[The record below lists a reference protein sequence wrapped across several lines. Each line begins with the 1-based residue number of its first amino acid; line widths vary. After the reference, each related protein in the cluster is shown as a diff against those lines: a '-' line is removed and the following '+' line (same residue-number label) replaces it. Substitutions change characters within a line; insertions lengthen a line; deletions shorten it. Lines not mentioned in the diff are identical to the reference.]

1 MAYTSILPVHRLDH
15 AIDYVRDQEK
25 TVKKPEQADS
35 LEGAIAYAMNLEK
48 TETAV
53 FEDSIGCTCVC
64 AFADMAATKGRF
76 HKMGGVQGYHL
87 IQSFAEGEVTPELAH
102 LIGQELAE
110 RLLNGQFEAV
120 ITTHLNTRHYHN
132 HIVFNSVSMV
142 DGHKYHSN
150 SRSYYEDIRQNS
162 DALCRKYGLSII
174 QTQGGGGMHYAQW
187 KAEKEGRP
195 TWRSG
200 IRMDIRESIQLS
212 FTWKQ
217 FLRQMEDKGY
227 AWKLNRKHLA
237 LKAPGM
243 ERYVRLKSLGE
254 SYTETAIRERI
265 LQPAHFRQQRGK
277 KETLPNKK
285 QRKKAA
291 GIQALY
297 YFYMYRLGIWGRKS
311 SGRMY
316 SLRADIRKLDAR
328 MEQLEFLQEHGITT
342 REQLEAYRK
351 PLEEEVLLLI
361 KERSRLYR
369 TSPESKRIGE
379 ITETLKP
386 LRKRIRMCSRIQ
398 VHALE
403 IERSLQQMEQWEQE
417 KVQQKL
423 ETEKEK
429 KERRPHELWK

>member
-35 LEGAIAYAMNLEK
+35 LEGAIAYAMNREK

-53 FEDSIGCTCVC
+53 FEDSIGCTCAC
-64 AFADMAATKGRF
+64 AFADMAATKERF
-76 HKMGGVQGYHL
+76 HKAGGVQGYHL

-110 RLLNGQFEAV
+110 QLLNGQFEAV

-162 DALCRKYGLSII
+162 DALCRKYGLSVI
-174 QTQGGGGMHYAQW
+174 QTQGGEGMHYAQW

-200 IRMDIRESIQLS
+200 IRVDIREAIQLS

-243 ERYVRLKSLGE
+243 EHYVRLKSLGE

-265 LQPAHFRQQRGK
+265 LQPEHFRQQRDE
-277 KETLPNKK
+277 KETLSNKK

-297 YFYMYRLGIWGRKS
+297 YFYMYRLGIWGKHS
-311 SGRMY
+311 VGNAY
-316 SLRADIRKLDAR
+316 SLKADIRKLDER
-328 MEQLEFLQEHGITT
+328 IEQLHFLEQHKITSKK
-342 REQLEAYRK
+342 ELEAYRE
-351 PLEEEVLLLI
+351 PLERQILEIL
-361 KERSRLYR
+361 KERRHLYR
-369 TSPESKRIGE
+369 KDPSSERLKE
-379 ITETLKP
+379 ITEALKP
-386 LRKRIRMCSRIQ
+386 IRKEVKLCSQIQ

-403 IERSLQQMEQWEQE
+403 IEHRLQQMEQWEQE

-423 ETEKEK
+423 ETENRKEE
-429 KERRPHELWK
+429 KER